1 MPDTLADMTASDERP
16 TTFRRAVSVPFEGV
30 HLEDATALVPQP
42 DEVLVDSS
50 MVGIC
55 GSDTHALAGS
65 HPFLTSAYIPGHE
78 AVGVVTGWG
87 EKVSGFTIGQRVI
100 LKPNV
105 SCGTCVNCLADR
117 SNACENLTWIGC
129 DPSRQWSGAMATE
142 FVAPARNLFAV
153 PEGMDDRTAVLVECL
168 ATPVHAARIAG
179 DLEGAHVVVLGAGT
193 IGVLCVVAALA
204 AGAKSVVV
212 TDMDEGKLERALR
225 IGAHGAVL
233 ASAPAVNEQVLQ
245 SLGGS
250 AADVVLDCV
259 ANERSLAQSV
269 ALLRRAGTLVVVG
282 VPARDA
288 SLPMPLIQDWEIR
301 VQGSAAYTEADV
313 LTAIDIAAGGGL
325 PTDEI
330 ISQVFALEEAAEAFA
345 AATNDSSGKVLI
357 VP

>member
-1 MPDTLADMTASDERP
+1 MPDTLTDTASSEERP
-16 TTFRRAVSVPFEGV
+16 ATFRRAVSIPTDGV
-30 HLEDATALVPQP
+30 HLEDAVSLVPQP
-42 DEVLVDSS
+42 NEVLVHSS
-50 MVGIC
+50 IVGIC

-65 HPFLTSAYIPGHE
+65 HPFLTSTYIPGHE
-78 AVGVVTGWG
+78 AVGVVAGWG
-87 EKVSGFTIGQRVI
+87 EDVSGFTVGQRVI

-105 SCGTCVNCLADR
+105 SCGTCVNCLAGR
-117 SNACENLTWIGC
+117 SNACEKLTWIGC
-129 DPSRQWSGAMATE
+129 DPSQQWSGAMATE
-142 FVAPARNLFAV
+142 FVAPAQNLFAV

-179 DLEGAHVVVLGAGT
+179 DLTGAHVVVLGAGT
-193 IGVLCVVAALA
+193 IGVLCIIAALA

-212 TDMDEGKLERALR
+212 TDMDEGKLQRALR

-233 ASAPAVNEQVLQ
+233 ASAADVNEQVLQ
-245 SLGGS
+245 ALGNPT
-250 AADVVLDCV
+250 ADVVLDCV

-313 LTAIDIAAGGGL
+313 LTAIDIADRGGL
-325 PTDEI
+325 PADEI
-330 ISQVFALEEAAEAFA
+330 VSQVFDLEHVAEAFA

-357 VP
+357 LP